1 MLIETEDISQDT
13 LLELLKSQ
21 PEPILIQLFDQLIV
35 SSDTSPLTDEE
46 RVEIENAKKEYY
58 NGETIKW
65 KR

>member
-13 LLELLKSQ
+13 LLEILKSQ
-21 PEPILIQLFDQLIV
+21 PEPILIQLFDQLMV